1 MLIRIALWLFLLCL
15 PFFIVAKALLIFTL
29 FVIASVAMKGALFL
43 MLAGFS
49 LFILAGGI
57 FIFRQLWCIFQQ
69 YFSTE
74 QCFQRH
80 MLFVKNQKTNR
91 QRLLYF
97 QRLQLN
103 YFKERQRKKILEKN
117 NRQQIKVLSNA
128 ITHELKQIKAQI
140 SHEIFSKLELENYR
154 YRLQQNETALLELH
168 NKIATIAGK
177 YKC

>member
-1 MLIRIALWLFLLCL
+1 
-15 PFFIVAKALLIFTL
+15 
-29 FVIASVAMKGALFL
+29 
-43 MLAGFS
+43 
-49 LFILAGGI
+49 
-57 FIFRQLWCIFQQ
+57 
-69 YFSTE
+69 
-74 QCFQRH
+74 

-140 SHEIFSKLELENYR
+140 SHEIFRN
-154 YRLQQNETALLELH
+154 
-168 NKIATIAGK
+168 
-177 YKC
+177 